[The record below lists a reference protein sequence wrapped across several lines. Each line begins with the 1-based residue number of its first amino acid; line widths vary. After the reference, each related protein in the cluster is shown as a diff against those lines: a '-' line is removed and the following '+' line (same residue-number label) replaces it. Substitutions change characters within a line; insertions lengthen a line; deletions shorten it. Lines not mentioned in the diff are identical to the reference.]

1 MNKKNI
7 ILIVSLMVSVYS
19 FSQELQARIS
29 VNASRVNSS
38 IDKKVFVTL
47 QSQLNNFLNNRKW
60 TNDKFEA
67 NEKIECSFLLNIES
81 VVDAN
86 TYKAS
91 LIVQAA
97 RPVYNSSYKAALINF
112 QDPDIAFKYIEFQ
125 PIDFSDN
132 RVQGT
137 DALAANLTACLAYY
151 AYMILGLDYD
161 SFSPK
166 GGDAFYQKALNVVNN
181 APEGSNISGW
191 RAFDGLR
198 NRYWMNENL
207 INSRN
212 NILHDVVYSYY
223 RAALDKMYDAEKEAR
238 TNMLQA
244 LTQLDAFNKETP
256 NTMFV
261 QFFLQT
267 KADEL
272 IGVFKNG
279 TSDEKS
285 KAADMLSRLD
295 VGNSLRYKQEIR

>member
-1 MNKKNI
+1 MN
-7 ILIVSLMVSVYS
+7 L
-19 FSQELQARIS
+19 
-29 VNASRVNSS
+29 
-38 IDKKVFVTL
+38 
-47 QSQLNNFLNNRKW
+47 
-60 TNDKFEA
+60 
-67 NEKIECSFLLNIES
+67 ES
-81 VVDAN
+81 VVDAH

>member
-7 ILIVSLMVSVYS
+7 ILIAFLMVNSYS

-91 LIVQAA
+91 LIIQAA

-166 GGDAFYQKALNVVNN
+166 GGDAFYQKALNIVNN

-212 NILHDVVYSYY
+212 NILHDVIYSYY
-223 RAALDKMYDAEKEAR
+223 RAALDKMYDTEKEAR

-267 KADEL
+267 KVDEL
-272 IGVFKNG
+272 IGIFKNG
-279 TSDEKS
+279 TANEKS
-285 KAADMLSRLD
+285 KAADILSRLD